1 MELGMIELII
11 SVFQEIGLHP
21 PSPLQSFSFLAFEG
35 THQLTQHYKSKFI
48 FTNFPV
54 HPTKKLI
61 VFIPLCLSFLS
72 IWEVFFFLT
81 SPFTISLLSHLF
93 HKNLLEYCWSY
104 ILNFCST
111 YPLNHVI

>member
-1 MELGMIELII
+1 MIEPII

-35 THQLTQHYKSKFI
+35 THELMQHYKSKSI
-48 FTNFPV
+48 FTSFPL

-72 IWEVFFFLT
+72 IWGVLFFFLT
-81 SPFTISLLSHLF
+81 SPFTVSPFSHLF
-93 HKNLLEYCWSY
+93 HKNLLEYHWSY